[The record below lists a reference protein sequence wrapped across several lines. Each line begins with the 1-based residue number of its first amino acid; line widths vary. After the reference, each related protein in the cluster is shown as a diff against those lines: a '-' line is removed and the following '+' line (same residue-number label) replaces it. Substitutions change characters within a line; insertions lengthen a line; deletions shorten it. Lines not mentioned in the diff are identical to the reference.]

1 MSIPYHTHNFELPV
15 ATKED
20 VAARVSEDKVV
31 VPATLGSA
39 ATVNVE
45 QLATAAQGK
54 LAENAAPKKRQ
65 IIAGA
70 GLCGGGDL
78 ENDITLELSAEVKE
92 KLRDLREG
100 AGIDFTYDHDNKNIT
115 ITLSQEVQEA
125 VGLAQ
130 SSASRNRKI
139 IAGDGLAGG
148 GTLEQ
153 NISLSLSP
161 ELAKW
166 IKKLEAGPGIN
177 IASSEK
183 ARQQTIGL
191 SVEVQES
198 LKTIETAVPQE
209 RNIVAGDGLAGGGS
223 LKTDVTLSLAPDIV
237 KKIKNYGAGEG
248 IVFKE
253 AAQDATKIEV
263 SLDPSVQEHLSLID
277 TAVQH
282 SDIGSLATKSKVT
295 VQDIE
300 AAGDLEKNRFLCATG
315 AWLEV
320 TSQTSNDLN
329 KQLLASTGEEL
340 RNLFYVL
347 TPKGNWVNEL
357 SNNLASAFLAWSNA
371 RHQKNSG
378 MEISSFPYY
387 SQTPQFPRDT
397 SFYRADTSGIG
408 YIILYAKVK
417 ENGKNVGAGIPV
429 FWETTFPEVLYDGG
443 TNISYTDAAGNAY
456 KKICSYKA
464 VDRFLAAARLQG
476 QKDPSYIPAILEFVD
491 LNFGPFNME
500 KGINTDRI
508 PIKKCTAYRVQIF
521 DSKGKIF
528 LSDQRADLIA
538 IEPIDG
544 VKYQIQDNDE
554 DGLSLLFIAYKPI
567 KRFCPRIRFK
577 TADSLQKN
585 GKGAWIAAD
594 KTIEY
599 YEK

>member
-115 ITLSQEVQEA
+115 ITLSQKVQEA

-153 NISLSLSP
+153 DISLSLSP

-198 LKTIETAVPQE
+198 LKTIETTVPQE

-329 KQLLASTGEEL
+329 KQLLTSTGEEL

-408 YIILYAKVK
+408 YITLYAKVK

-443 TNISYTDAAGNAY
+443 TNISYTDAGGNAY
-456 KKICSYKA
+456 KKIRSYKA

-491 LNFGPFNME
+491 LNFGPFTME

-585 GKGAWIAAD
+585 GKSAWIAAD